1 MLFIISLL
9 SVVNAAS
16 ITDTATTAGLTTL
29 VAAIEK
35 AGLTDAVNSLG
46 PATVFAPTNAAFAVV
61 PWESLSI
68 EALAEVLTYHV
79 INGITVSA
87 ADVPNDIGV
96 ASLQGEDLLLTN
108 DPVAVN
114 GAQVVTADVAVD
126 NGAVVHVIDT
136 VLMVPK
142 KVSEVATDAGLTSL
156 VAAIVQA
163 GLVSVVDGLQSA
175 TIFAPTDA
183 AFAATGIDLDT
194 IDMGVLTKVLGYH
207 IIDSP
212 IYSSEIVPGN
222 VQTLEGSNVTITI
235 AADNGVIVND
245 AEVVAANVLAQTG
258 NVIHVID
265 KVLMPLSVMCGG
277 MCGDNTV
284 CMDGVCQAD
293 CPGAADTCCT
303 PGDCTDTDTSE
314 CVCDFDPY
322 CCSTMWDAQ
331 CVMEAQAGCG
341 ITC

>member
-16 ITDTATTAGLTTL
+16 ITDTANAAGLTTL

-35 AGLTDAVNSLG
+35 AGVTDIVNSLG
-46 PATVFAPTNAAFAVV
+46 PATVFAPTNAAFAAV
-61 PWESLSI
+61 PWESLSTEELANVLSYHI
-68 EALAEVLTYHV
+68 VNLIKVEA
-79 INGITVSA
+79 A
-87 ADVPNDIGV
+87 AVPNDVGV
-96 ASLQGEDLLLTN
+96 PSMQGEDLLVTN
-108 DPVAVN
+108 NPVAVN
-114 GAQVVTADVAVD
+114 GAQVVIADVAVD
-126 NGAVVHVIDT
+126 NGAVVHVIET
-136 VLMVPK
+136 VLMPPK

-163 GLVSVVDGLQSA
+163 GLVPVVDGLESV
-175 TIFAPTDA
+175 TIFAPTNA
-183 AFAATGIDLDT
+183 AFAAAGIDLDT
-194 IDMGVLTKVLGYH
+194 IGIDVLTKVLTYH
-207 IIDSP
+207 ILGSP
-212 IYSSEIVPGN
+212 IYSSQIVPST
-222 VQTLEGSNVTITI
+222 VETVEGSSVTITT
-235 AADNGVIVND
+235 DNGVMVND
-245 AEVVAANVLAQTG
+245 AKVVAANVLAQTK

-265 KVLMPLSVMCGG
+265 KILMPKSVTCGG

-303 PGDCTDTDTSE
+303 PGDCTDTTISE

-322 CCSTMWDAQ
+322 CCSAMWDAQ
-331 CVMEAQAGCG
+331 CVMEAQAGCA